1 MQCVKVG
8 DSVQFKYHNKIRE
21 GRVERTWP
29 STGLNSRGLY
39 WKAGGFCLD
48 HGGSYKS
55 YSNDKV
61 EYLAKLTG

>member
-1 MQCVKVG
+1 MQNVKAG
-8 DSVQFKYHNKIRE
+8 DSVQFKYHNKMRA

-29 STGLNSRGLY
+29 STGLNSQY
-39 WKAGGFCLD
+39 KTGGFCLD

>member
-1 MQCVKVG
+1 MQNVKIG
-8 DSVQFKYHNKIRE
+8 DRVQFKYHNKIRE

-29 STGLNSRGLY
+29 STGLNSRY
-39 WKAGGFCLD
+39 KAGGFCLD

>member
-1 MQCVKVG
+1 MQNVKVG
-8 DSVQFKYHNKIRE
+8 DSVQFKYHNKIRA

-29 STGLNSRGLY
+29 STLHNSRY
-39 WKAGGFCLD
+39 KAGGFCLD

>member
-1 MQCVKVG
+1 MLNVREG
-8 DSVQFKYHNKIRE
+8 DVVQFKYHDKMRQ

-29 STGLNSRGLY
+29 SKKFSSLY
-39 WKAGGFCLD
+39 KSGGFCLD
-48 HGGSYKS
+48 HNGSYKS

>member
-1 MQCVKVG
+1 MQNVKAG

-29 STGLNSRGLY
+29 STQFGKY
-39 WKAGGFCLD
+39 KAGGFCLD

>member
-1 MQCVKVG
+1 MQNVKAG

-29 STGLNSRGLY
+29 STGRNMKSS
-39 WKAGGFCLD
+39 GGFCVD
-48 HGGSYKS
+48 HGDTYKS
-55 YSNDKV
+55 YRFNKV